1 MTKTFPRTSAHNS
14 PQGQWWCTLQGGR
27 SPQHGDAQHLPPSGL
42 RPPWTPSGI
51 EPRPAPCSPSSHA
64 WQETSQQCSFDK
76 FTRKKNKASGLA
88 GCGNTDIYHWDP
100 GVAFCTAE
108 LKKASLKKSREP
120 LKTTL
125 ALFLAWRPA
134 ISRVF
139 LPTACG
145 YWWDG
150 EFTSD

>member
-1 MTKTFPRTSAHNS
+1 M
-14 PQGQWWCTLQGGR
+14 
-27 SPQHGDAQHLPPSGL
+27 L
-42 RPPWTPSGI
+42 R
-51 EPRPAPCSPSSHA
+51 
-64 WQETSQQCSFDK
+64 
-76 FTRKKNKASGLA
+76 FTRKKKIDLVIWQDAE
-88 GCGNTDIYHWDP
+88 NTDIYHWDP

-145 YWWDG
+145 YW
-150 EFTSD
+150 